1 MKVVGA
7 TLFAAVLTVLAGAA
21 GGQETYTLHDYA
33 GDCAEKIAAAP
44 VFDCQSLDLIP
55 TLVNGEV
62 PDSYTPNMQCDYPAM
77 LPYPDTTDGQ
87 CAPYS
92 RIKAYE
98 DGDIQMILLCRR
110 MYVRP
115 QDDPNFD
122 SIEII
127 MHNVKSGSTCFFI
140 SKNFGA
146 DPEGEDGSRVPP
158 PTELEPP
165 EDEISAAELWATPQ
179 EVVGH
184 GCIYCHDSD
193 PWMRTPWVAQTGQ
206 LPADPMGFH
215 AVDVGGPFDE
225 WPKPK
230 SIATR
235 GNSCVG
241 CHRIGSLNTC
251 RDMDIPLFG
260 EQPAKML
267 QAIGQAP
274 HGRFGA
280 RPGTIYQWPP
290 DPYDTWAS
298 TYPHSAWMPL
308 GNELPYTEWQRIYQ
322 QDVEDLQRCCENP
335 GAPGCIVE
343 PIQSFEAWLEE
354 QVSPSGSSTQ

>member
-1 MKVVGA
+1 
-7 TLFAAVLTVLAGAA
+7 
-21 GGQETYTLHDYA
+21 
-33 GDCAEKIAAAP
+33 
-44 VFDCQSLDLIP
+44 
-55 TLVNGEV
+55 
-62 PDSYTPNMQCDYPAM
+62 MQCDYPAM

-165 EDEISAAELWATPQ
+165 EGEISAAELWATPQ

-206 LPADPMGFH
+206 LPADPHGFH
-215 AVDVGGPFDE
+215 TVDVGGPFDQ
-225 WPKPK
+225 WPKPE

-251 RDMDIPLFG
+251 RDMEIPLFG

-280 RPGTIYQWPP
+280 RPGTIYQSPP
-290 DPYDTWAS
+290 DPFDAWAS
-298 TYPHSAWMPL
+298 TYPHSTWMPP

-335 GAPGCIVE
+335 DAPGCIVS
-343 PIQSFEAWLEE
+343 PIQGLEAWLQQQISLSE
-354 QVSPSGSSTQ
+354 SSTQ